1 MPAEEIPAEL
11 LEAVRRAAAGRAVLL
26 AADTPPAPP
35 PAWIGE
41 VVAAAALLERPA
53 AAARADC
60 ALAVAP
66 WLAAARLEAVVARLR
81 DLHAREVY
89 ALAPGADAPGL
100 RALGLRRLQ
109 TAAAGGRA
117 WSLHH
122 YSIRDYKR
130 TPAWLSPRHWAH
142 PERWNRGRW

>member
-1 MPAEEIPAEL
+1 MPAEEVPAEL

-26 AADTPPAPP
+26 AADAPPAPP
-35 PAWIGE
+35 PDWVGE
-41 VVAAAALLERPA
+41 VVAAPALIERPA
-53 AAARADC
+53 ASERADC
-60 ALAVAP
+60 ALAVAL
-66 WLAAARLEAVVARLR
+66 WLEAEMLEAVVARLR

-89 ALAPGADAPGL
+89 ALVPGADAPGL
-100 RALGLRRLQ
+100 RALGLRRLR

-117 WSLHH
+117 FSLHH

-142 PERWNRGRW
+142 PERWNRSRW